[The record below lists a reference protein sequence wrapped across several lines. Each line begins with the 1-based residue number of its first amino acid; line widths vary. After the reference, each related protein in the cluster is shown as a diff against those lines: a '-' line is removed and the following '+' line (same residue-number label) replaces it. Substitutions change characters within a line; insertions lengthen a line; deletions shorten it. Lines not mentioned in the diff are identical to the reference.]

1 VRHLAR
7 YHRAS
12 EVQRHLILKAAVWVA
27 VAAALL
33 AVFALYTRPD
43 FLVTLA
49 NQVWACF

>member
-1 VRHLAR
+1 MSIRSKAIA
-7 YHRAS
+7 YS
-12 EVQRHLILKAAVWVA
+12 AAVLA
-27 VAAALL
+27 CL